1 MKPNGND
8 YPKDMNFTGN
18 MEVLLNPDGV
28 SNAQNLNVFC
38 VPSGY
43 NLDETNFGDSG
54 VINNADLNGFPS
66 EFGSD
71 LQEVKNQFFQIE
83 IGDLGIPEG
92 LFSFEID
99 RLDQYINFIFALSS
113 PFFTSMSLENENNL
127 SNRFISYL
135 YPQYG
140 LNSNGIS
147 GFGLEFEN
155 IFKNYERSFD
165 EFLPELAVEAFS
177 TRFIIDALLGS
188 PPPPKIPL
196 VSELPPAK

>member
-1 MKPNGND
+1 MCAEKLEFESAPNMNVLMKPNGND

-43 NLDETNFGDSG
+43 SLDETNFGDSG

-71 LQEVKNQFFQIE
+71 LQEVKNQFYQIE

-92 LFSFEID
+92 LFSF
-99 RLDQYINFIFALSS
+99 
-113 PFFTSMSLENENNL
+113 
-127 SNRFISYL
+127 
-135 YPQYG
+135 
-140 LNSNGIS
+140 
-147 GFGLEFEN
+147 
-155 IFKNYERSFD
+155 
-165 EFLPELAVEAFS
+165 
-177 TRFIIDALLGS
+177 
-188 PPPPKIPL
+188 
-196 VSELPPAK
+196 

>member
-1 MKPNGND
+1 MGFGVSPVGQLNDVDVYRHHFEKNLEFQNSIFTDQDDPVANFNFTLTNLVTTGLCAEKLEFESAPNMNVLMKPNGND

-43 NLDETNFGDSG
+43 SLDETNFGDSG

-99 RLDQYINFIFALSS
+99 SLDQYINFIFAYS
-113 PFFTSMSLENENNL
+113 
-127 SNRFISYL
+127 
-135 YPQYG
+135 
-140 LNSNGIS
+140 
-147 GFGLEFEN
+147 
-155 IFKNYERSFD
+155 
-165 EFLPELAVEAFS
+165 
-177 TRFIIDALLGS
+177 
-188 PPPPKIPL
+188 
-196 VSELPPAK
+196 